1 LTVASVLESPGML
14 GEAQARAMI
23 RVARGCD
30 PDAELAGW
38 MLVWQFSS
46 SVLSIARREQRLP
59 GGEGPR
65 AAVCT
70 ALAELWSQIYEIDL
84 DTNRASIF
92 FALFARARRAV
103 IPSIRRVTPAD
114 RVARSATPPEVFCDD
129 RLLDLARHRCRP
141 GVIRPLPEVPVCV
154 EPAVPVW
161 ADVTG
166 RVADAFADEMA
177 DRFGWDRDS
186 RYFAGR
192 WALLHGFLACRI
204 AEARTGERRSAPAI
218 ADTLGASRGV
228 VKQLQAD
235 VNRVLRQDADVYRQA
250 LQDAVASIKAWE

>member
-1 LTVASVLESPGML
+1 
-14 GEAQARAMI
+14 
-23 RVARGCD
+23 
-30 PDAELAGW
+30 
-38 MLVWQFSS
+38 
-46 SVLSIARREQRLP
+46 
-59 GGEGPR
+59 
-65 AAVCT
+65 
-70 ALAELWSQIYEIDL
+70 
-84 DTNRASIF
+84 
-92 FALFARARRAV
+92 
-103 IPSIRRVTPAD
+103 
-114 RVARSATPPEVFCDD
+114 
-129 RLLDLARHRCRP
+129 
-141 GVIRPLPEVPVCV
+141 
-154 EPAVPVW
+154 
-161 ADVTG
+161 
-166 RVADAFADEMA
+166 VADAFADEMA